1 MKPKK
6 NSIPS
11 VYRAIALLM
20 ALYLFNFSI
29 DSPDGHPDTVAEDL
43 SVNDIESVY
52 EFVAEII
59 LGIENA
65 VEERDERDPD
75 DGGSIQL
82 NKFYTSLVSSVQ
94 IKAADYIFD
103 LHIYKHN
110 CPDLEI
116 PFTEIDSP
124 PPKA

>member
-1 MKPKK
+1 MLKRLF
-6 NSIPS
+6 S
-11 VYRAIALLM
+11 LFL
-20 ALYLFNFSI
+20 ALYILNFSI
-29 DSPDGHPDTVAEDL
+29 DSPDAAPDHIAEDL
-43 SVNDIESVY
+43 SFNDVESFY
-52 EFVAEII
+52 EFFLEDIA
-59 LGIENA
+59 GIKNA
-65 VEERDERDPD
+65 VAERDERDPD

-116 PFTEIDSP
+116 RFTEIDSP

>member
-1 MKPKK
+1 MNPKK
-6 NSIPS
+6 NTTPSI
-11 VYRAIALLM
+11 YRTMALLM
-20 ALYLFNFSI
+20 ALYVFNFSI

-52 EFVAEII
+52 ELVAETI

-75 DGGSIQL
+75 DGSSFQFK
-82 NKFYTSLVSSVQ
+82 KFYTTLVSSVQ

-103 LHIYKHN
+103 LHIYKHI
-110 CPDLEI
+110 CPALAI
-116 PFTEIDSP
+116 RFREIDSP
-124 PPKA
+124 PPRA

>member
-1 MKPKK
+1 MNPKK
-6 NSIPS
+6 NTTPSI
-11 VYRAIALLM
+11 YRAMALLM
-20 ALYLFNFSI
+20 ALYVFNFSI
-29 DSPDGHPDTVAEDL
+29 DSPDGHPDSVAEDL

-52 EFVAEII
+52 ELVAETI

-75 DGGSIQL
+75 DGSSFQFK
-82 NKFYTSLVSSVQ
+82 KFYTTLVSSVQ

-116 PFTEIDSP
+116 RFTEIDSP